1 MAYDHWCTPPEI
13 SSRLPTIDTDP
24 CWNPHSAIV
33 ARHTYSGLATCLD
46 NCAVR
51 RLAIDAAIDDD
62 SRRRAELAYNPCS
75 HCAGYS
81 DGRNGLVLPWNGL
94 AFVNPPY
101 SAPGAW
107 ARKWC
112 QHPTGIWLS
121 EASVGTSWFQMI
133 LSASDLVWAFDARL
147 AFCDP
152 RKGGAQVRGARSGHV
167 VAVRGLP
174 PARIPDW
181 TDIAIA
187 LRPSGWDDVAIVR
200 LGNDC

>member
-1 MAYDHWCTPPEI
+1 MAYDHWCTPPQVLD
-13 SSRLPTIDTDP
+13 RLPPIDTDP
-24 CWNPHSAIV
+24 CWNANSGIAAPLV
-33 ARHTYSGLATCLD
+33 YSGPSICRNPGHCDGSTCP
-46 NCAVR
+46 A
-51 RLAIDAAIDDD
+51 
-62 SRRRAELAYNPCS
+62 
-75 HCAGYS
+75 CAGYS
-81 DGRNGLVLPWNGL
+81 DGLDGLAMPWRGL

-133 LSASDLVWAFDARL
+133 LSASDLVWCFDQRL
-147 AFCDP
+147 AFRDP

-167 VAVRGLP
+167 VAVKGIP

-181 TDIAIA
+181 ADIAIA
-187 LRPSGWDDVAIVR
+187 LRPSRWDDVAIVR